1 MKTAIL
7 LGFALVAT
15 PAAAQQS
22 DVVLR
27 GGTVV
32 DGTGAPRF
40 RADVAITGDRITR
53 VARDGLPARSGRVE
67 LDATGLIVAPGFVDH
82 HAHISTS
89 IHERPLAEN
98 FLFQGITTIMASLH
112 SGDVPW
118 PLRAYMDSLRSA
130 PNIGFFAGHTWAR
143 LKVLGMANRAP
154 TAPELERMKALVDT
168 AMRDGAL
175 GLSTGL
181 LYVPANYAKTEEVI
195 ELAKVAARYRGL
207 YVTHMRDEA
216 RGLLES
222 VREAIRIGREAGL
235 PVQINHHK
243 AAGCGTIRLERP
255 DAGLIDSARAR
266 GRMSR
271 TTLSLCGGST
281 GSSVLFPTWAL
292 AGGLDSL
299 RARVNDPAV
308 RARLETE
315 MLDRIRQDWSGED
328 LFPYPV
334 PRAFLG
340 SQIRRQ
346 DPGRSR
352 PRPRD
357 AGLGGHRR
365 DAWRSSCSSRA
376 ASARSIT

>member
-1 MKTAIL
+1 MLTV
-7 LGFALVAT
+7 AL
-15 PAAAQQS
+15 QQPEF

-32 DGTGAPRF
+32 DGSGAPRF
-40 RADVAITGDRITR
+40 RADVGISGDRITR
-53 VARDGLPARSGRVE
+53 VARDGIARGSGRVE

-82 HAHISTS
+82 HAHISTN

-143 LKVLGMANRAP
+143 VKVLGLANRAP

-216 RGLLES
+216 RGLLDVGARS
-222 VREAIRIGREAGL
+222 HPHRPGGGTAGADQPPQGRRGGA
-235 PVQINHHK
+235 V
-243 AAGCGTIRLERP
+243 RLERP
-255 DAGLIDSARAR
+255 DPGADRFRACAGSRREPRSLSLRGGKHRVERALPAVGAGRRPRFAARA
-266 GRMSR
+266 
-271 TTLSLCGGST
+271 
-281 GSSVLFPTWAL
+281 
-292 AGGLDSL
+292 
-299 RARVNDPAV
+299 
-308 RARLETE
+308 
-315 MLDRIRQDWSGED
+315 GE
-328 LFPYPV
+328 
-334 PRAFLG
+334 
-340 SQIRRQ
+340 
-346 DPGRSR
+346 
-352 PRPRD
+352 
-357 AGLGGHRR
+357 
-365 DAWRSSCSSRA
+365 
-376 ASARSIT
+376 